1 MGAAAP
7 RGSMREI
14 DEMID
19 EAEVVAARTKTQ
31 PPASDVT
38 QKEVTTTT
46 VAGTKD
52 TPKGGGDTGDP
63 GGDSD
68 GDSKSSSV

>member
-19 EAEVVAARTKTQ
+19 EAEVVAARTKTSS
-31 PPASDVT
+31 PASDTT
-38 QKEVTTTT
+38 QKEVTNPTAEATEET
-46 VAGTKD
+46 S
-52 TPKGGGDTGDP
+52 KGGGDTGDP
-63 GGDSD
+63 GGDSSR
-68 GDSKSSSV
+68 DSKSSSV